1 MTVSVALLTTEYM
14 KMVYRGLEL
23 KVFYNGYDRLE
34 FISYLLK
41 TMPPSQAL
49 LSLERQT
56 DF

>member
-1 MTVSVALLTTEYM
+1 MSIAMLTTEYM
-14 KMVYRGLEL
+14 KMVYHGLEL
-23 KVFYNGYDRLE
+23 KVFYNGNDRLE

-49 LSLERQT
+49 LSLQRQT